1 MAYTPSFYSQKD
13 QNIYSNLNSQFLGES
28 RFRGNVAP
36 VPTND
41 ENSVEPDGILS
52 ASVVNNSGNKFS
64 ATGNMFGQGTT
75 VKPVF
80 GNSYIDT
87 VRREGPNS
95 FAAYNKL
102 SQAGGNAPAGMY
114 QTDYFPGTQ
123 NELVDAMGRTVG
135 QPGYSPNMDM
145 SENAFQ
151 KAEDKRGFLSKLMN
165 NAKQKMTDLP
175 AWAKTGMTALGMI
188 NPFTAIPKIL
198 GINTGNGG
206 PSYGIAG
213 LSDRQKA
220 MYDNLASNN
229 MLFNDN
235 GIMKTYDGKNFSRFN
250 DESIDKYFDS
260 KTNRFGSIEEYEK
273 YLAKDPDQRK
283 NLLKTLQ
290 FYKQAR
296 KGDDNF
302 VDFTSNNITDS
313 TVTSNLVDEF
323 NTTTTN
329 NDGPGYTV
337 PTAPPGTYYTNT
349 FSGGDPSQDNDRGSP
364 NSGDQDG
371 GASAD
376 AQSDDAAGAGG
387 YRRGGRIGYYFGGLA
402 ARGMK
407 R

>member
-1 MAYTPSFYSQKD
+1 MVYTPNFYNAADQK
-13 QNIYSNLNSQFLGES
+13 IYNDGTYFKPQE
-28 RFRGNVAP
+28 RFTLPYNQI
-36 VPTND
+36 PTGD
-41 ENSVEPDGILS
+41 ENSVEPEGILS
-52 ASVVNNSGNKFS
+52 ANVVNNSGNKFN

-175 AWAKTGMTALGMI
+175 AWAKTAQTALGMI

-235 GIMKTYDGKNFSRFN
+235 GIMKTYDGKNLSRFN

-273 YLAKDPDQRK
+273 YLAKDPDKRK

-313 TVTSNLVDEF
+313 TVTSNLVDDVAL
-323 NTTTTN
+323 TTN
-329 NDGPGYTV
+329 NDSPSY
-337 PTAPPGTYYTNT
+337 TAPPGTYYTNT
-349 FSGGDPSQDNDRGSP
+349 FSGGDPSQD
-364 NSGDQDG
+364 SGNQNQSGG
-371 GASAD
+371 GASY
-376 AQSDDAAGAGG
+376 SSSKETGAKDG
-387 YRRGGRIGYYFGGLA
+387 YSYGLNKGGRVGYFFGGLA
-402 ARGMK
+402 ARRMK